1 MPRHSANIMPP
12 AKQPSKK
19 RETTAK
25 QKTRTLRAA
34 SAAAPASSPATF
46 LASWL
51 SQSGPYFGFGLVIAL
66 ATFVLDQVTKYAVLY
81 GLDLATRGKIYVA
94 PFADFALAMNRG
106 ISYGLFPQDGELG
119 RWVLFAIKIAASVLF
134 LFWLRRAAAPVVAA
148 ALGLL
153 IGGALGNALDRA
165 VYGAVVDFVALHA
178 FGFRWY
184 VFNLADAA
192 IVAGVIGLLY
202 DALIPNA
209 LKSPPKGGI

>member
-1 MPRHSANIMPP
+1 MNEARNF
-12 AKQPSKK
+12 
-19 RETTAK
+19 
-25 QKTRTLRAA
+25 RAGVLI
-34 SAAAPASSPATF
+34 AAA
-46 LASWL
+46 
-51 SQSGPYFGFGLVIAL
+51 V
-66 ATFVLDQVTKYAVLY
+66 FVLDQITKYAVLY
-81 GLDLATRGKIYVA
+81 GLDLAARGKIYVA
-94 PFADFALAMNRG
+94 PFADFVLAMNRG

-119 RWVLFAIKIAASVLF
+119 RWVLFSIKIAASVLF
-134 LFWLRRAAAPVVAA
+134 LVWLRRAASPLVAA

-165 VYGAVVDFVALHA
+165 IQGAVIDFVALHA

-202 DALIPNA
+202 DALRPNA

>member
-1 MPRHSANIMPP
+1 MPR
-12 AKQPSKK
+12 AKQPSRK
-19 RETTAK
+19 RVSKTAK
-25 QKTRTLRAA
+25 KKARRPRAVAAVRAEPTLAA
-34 SAAAPASSPATF
+34 W
-46 LASWL
+46 LAR
-51 SQSGPYFGFGLVIAL
+51 SGPYFGLGLAIA
-66 ATFVLDQVTKYAVLY
+66 AITFVLDQITKYAVLY
-81 GLDLATRGKIYVA
+81 GLELPLRGKIYIA
-94 PFADFALAMNRG
+94 PFADFVLAMNRG

-119 RWVLFAIKIAASVLF
+119 RWLLFSIKIAASVLF
-134 LFWLRRAAAPVVAA
+134 FFWLRRAASALVAA

-178 FGFRWY
+178 YGFRWY

-202 DALIPNA
+202 DALRPNA

>member
-1 MPRHSANIMPP
+1 MPTRSVNFMPR
-12 AKQPSKK
+12 AKLPSKK
-19 RETTAK
+19 RVLKKTAK
-25 QKTRTLRAA
+25 KKARGPRAA
-34 SAAAPASSPATF
+34 NSSAFGSL
-46 LASWL
+46 LA
-51 SQSGPYFGFGLVIAL
+51 QSGPYFIFGLLIA
-66 ATFVLDQVTKYAVLY
+66 AAIFVLDQITKYAVLY
-81 GLDLATRGKIYVA
+81 GLDLAVRGKIYVT
-94 PFADFALAMNRG
+94 PFADFVLAMNRG

-119 RWVLFAIKIAASVLF
+119 RWVLFTIKIAASVLF
-134 LFWLRRAAAPVVAA
+134 FFWLRRAGSKLVAA

-202 DALIPNA
+202 DALRSNA

>member
-1 MPRHSANIMPP
+1 MQMHFASIMPR

-19 RETTAK
+19 GVPKKAAK
-25 QKTRTLRAA
+25 RRAVRPP
-34 SAAAPASSPATF
+34 AAAAAREFT
-46 LASWL
+46 LVSWL
-51 SQSGPYFGFGLVIAL
+51 AQGGPFFGFGVLIATI
-66 ATFVLDQVTKYAVLY
+66 TFVLDQITKYAVLY

-94 PFADFALAMNRG
+94 PFMDFVLAMNRG

-119 RWVLFAIKIAASVLF
+119 RWFLFFIKIAASILF
-134 LFWLRRAAAPVVAA
+134 LVWLRRAAAPVVAI
-148 ALGLL
+148 ALGFL

-165 VYGAVVDFVALHA
+165 LQGAVVDFVALHA

-202 DALIPNA
+202 DTLRPNA
-209 LKSPPKGGI
+209 LNSPPKGGI

>member
-1 MPRHSANIMPP
+1 MPR
-12 AKQPSKK
+12 AKQPVKKK
-19 RETTAK
+19 RAK
-25 QKTRTLRAA
+25 KSAKKPRASVRTRASQADQQEFTLVAW
-34 SAAAPASSPATF
+34 
-46 LASWL
+46 LA
-51 SQSGPYFGFGLVIAL
+51 QSGPYFIFGLLIAA
-66 ATFVLDQVTKYAVLY
+66 ATFVLDQITKYAVLF
-81 GLDLATRGKIYVA
+81 GLDLAMRGKIYVT
-94 PFADFALAMNRG
+94 PFADFVLAMNRG

-119 RWVLFAIKIAASVLF
+119 RWVLFTIKIAASVLF
-134 LFWLRRAAAPVVAA
+134 FFWLRRAGSKLVAA

-202 DALIPNA
+202 DALRPNA

>member
-1 MPRHSANIMPP
+1 MPMRFANIMPR
-12 AKQPSKK
+12 AKQPVK
-19 RETTAK
+19 
-25 QKTRTLRAA
+25 KTRTKKSAKKKAALPRARTRERQLPQA
-34 SAAAPASSPATF
+34 YAW
-46 LASWL
+46 LADNDPHFS
-51 SQSGPYFGFGLVIAL
+51 FGIAL
-66 ATFVLDQVTKYAVLY
+66 AAAVLVLDQVTKYAVLY
-81 GLDLATRGKIYVA
+81 GLDLASRGKIYVA
-94 PFADFALAMNRG
+94 PFADFVLAMNRG

-119 RWVLFAIKIAASVLF
+119 RWFLFSIKIAASVLF
-134 LFWLRRAAAPVVAA
+134 FVWLRRAASPLVAA

-165 VYGAVVDFVALHA
+165 IQGAVVDFVALHA

-202 DALIPNA
+202 DALRPNA

>member
-1 MPRHSANIMPP
+1 MARKKKP
-12 AKQPSKK
+12 AKVAAKK
-19 RETTAK
+19 RVSKNAAPKPARKPANKPTSKPRERVVSA
-25 QKTRTLRAA
+25 AA
-34 SAAAPASSPATF
+34 SAASEVDSKFFA
-46 LASWL
+46 
-51 SQSGPYFGFGLVIAL
+51 FGILIA
-66 ATFVLDQVTKYAVLY
+66 AITFVLDQITKYAVLY
-81 GLDLATRGKIYVA
+81 GLDLATRGKIIVA
-94 PFADFALAMNRG
+94 PFADFILAMNRG

-119 RWVLFAIKIAASVLF
+119 RWFLFALKVGASILF
-134 LFWLRRAAAPVVAA
+134 FFWLRRAATPLVAA

-165 VYGAVVDFVALHA
+165 VQGAVIDFVALHA

-202 DALIPNA
+202 DALRPNA

>member
-1 MPRHSANIMPP
+1 MLP
-12 AKQPSKK
+12 AKPPSNADAA
-19 RETTAK
+19 RGDGDATAPAA
-25 QKTRTLRAA
+25 TRGNPFLRAGLWI
-34 SAAAPASSPATF
+34 AATVFA
-46 LASWL
+46 
-51 SQSGPYFGFGLVIAL
+51 
-66 ATFVLDQVTKYAVLY
+66 LDQLTKYAVLY
-81 GLDLATRGKIYVA
+81 GLDLAARGRIYVT
-94 PFADFALAMNRG
+94 PFMDFVLAMNRG

-119 RWVLFAIKIAASVLF
+119 RWVLFAVKICASILF
-134 LFWLRRAAAPVVAA
+134 LFWLRRAASPVVAA

-165 VYGAVVDFVALHA
+165 VQGAVVDFVSLHA

-202 DALIPNA
+202 DALRPNA

>member
-1 MPRHSANIMPP
+1 MPMRFVNFMPR
-12 AKQPSKK
+12 AKLPSKK
-19 RETTAK
+19 RVLKKTAK
-25 QKTRTLRAA
+25 KKARSPRAA
-34 SAAAPASSPATF
+34 SRAANSSALGAL
-46 LASWL
+46 LA
-51 SQSGPYFGFGLVIAL
+51 QSGPYFIFGLLIAA
-66 ATFVLDQVTKYAVLY
+66 ATFVLDQITKYAVLY
-81 GLDLATRGKIYVA
+81 GLDLAVRGKIYVT
-94 PFADFALAMNRG
+94 PFADFVLAMNRG

-119 RWVLFAIKIAASVLF
+119 RWVLFTIKIAASVLF
-134 LFWLRRAAAPVVAA
+134 FFWLRRAGSKLVAA

-202 DALIPNA
+202 DALRSNA